1 MKKISDDFWQSSFIN
16 TFFTCTTILECNVK
30 IKQTS
35 DYYAVQ
41 KSPEY
46 MEGLFFWVL
55 YCLADHG
62 GGGGGLVLLSFH
74 ACHLCVIDRCYFE
87 FLLMS
92 IIS

>member
-1 MKKISDDFWQSSFIN
+1 MIVGRVFFIN
-16 TFFTCTTILECNVK
+16 TFSTCTTILECNVK

-62 GGGGGLVLLSFH
+62 GGGEWVVLLSFY
-74 ACHLCVIDRCYFE
+74 ACHLCVSLIVAILNFR
-87 FLLMS
+87 
-92 IIS
+92 